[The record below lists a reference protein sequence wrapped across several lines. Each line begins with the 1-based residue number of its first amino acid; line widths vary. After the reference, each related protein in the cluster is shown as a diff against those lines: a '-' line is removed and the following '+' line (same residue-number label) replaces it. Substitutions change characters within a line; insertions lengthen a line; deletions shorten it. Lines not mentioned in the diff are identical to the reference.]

1 MLCFWSK
8 ILVMQFMKR
17 KRTVIVMAVGMTI
30 CVFCILVSLGH
41 VQSDYANMQTLSDYS
56 ALTFDPGSE
65 TLERIDDLIS
75 FSTSLSPRGLNNF
88 ILICPQ
94 GNGKYI
100 VGWKGEGIGKW
111 FAPGTGR
118 FFTQEEQEEGA
129 HVAYVSSCIL
139 KRLEDPTKIEVDGE
153 LYSIIGDTWL
163 TMATFL
169 VPASQQSNIQLYQDG
184 DESVPILDRYEYII
198 LPYKVFLE
206 KYQPVQIYIH
216 FFEGSVSSMKR
227 YQKKLQQQFPDSAVY
242 LPDAN
247 INDYL
252 NSISLEYSIWSMIF
266 VTAALL
272 TLFQNIS
279 WWIKL
284 CREDISVFYEN
295 GLTREKCCRSILIQ
309 IVAFFVIGFI
319 CALLLYLITSPFLE
333 KIYIQ
338 GMPSGTWMIGLSF
351 ALLAVILLISD
362 LLIHAEFRSIW
373 RKSS

>member
-1 MLCFWSK
+1 
-8 ILVMQFMKR
+8 MQFMKR

-139 KRLEDPTKIEVDGE
+139 KRLEDPTKIE
-153 LYSIIGDTWL
+153 
-163 TMATFL
+163 
-169 VPASQQSNIQLYQDG
+169 
-184 DESVPILDRYEYII
+184 
-198 LPYKVFLE
+198 LP
-206 KYQPVQIYIH
+206 
-216 FFEGSVSSMKR
+216 
-227 YQKKLQQQFPDSAVY
+227 
-242 LPDAN
+242 N
-247 INDYL
+247 N
-252 NSISLEYSIWSMIF
+252 
-266 VTAALL
+266 LL
-272 TLFQNIS
+272 
-279 WWIKL
+279 
-284 CREDISVFYEN
+284 
-295 GLTREKCCRSILIQ
+295 
-309 IVAFFVIGFI
+309 
-319 CALLLYLITSPFLE
+319 
-333 KIYIQ
+333 
-338 GMPSGTWMIGLSF
+338 
-351 ALLAVILLISD
+351 
-362 LLIHAEFRSIW
+362 
-373 RKSS
+373 